1 MVSSVSVVS
10 LYIRHH
16 LRRCGCHVTIE
27 PLARA
32 LLPRHITRV
41 RPPILNPWFADVRS
55 LNGVGDKVA
64 EGLERAFSIRAPG
77 RLRDLL
83 LTPPASLIDRSNRPG
98 IAGAMQGDVATFL
111 VTVGRHTSGSSRS
124 RPYRIRVYDETGEM
138 TLVFF
143 KAYGSTLERQ
153 LPEGSQRLISGKV
166 EIYNAEA
173 QMSHPDYVL
182 EPEKADE
189 LPSFEPVYPLTAG
202 LSPKIARKSVWSA
215 LKTASLGQALPEWLD
230 PAFLKQQD
238 WPSFNESILRLHQ
251 PSHVVDITPSAP
263 PLRRLAYD
271 ELFAKQ
277 LAMAMVRESTRALKG
292 EALNAAG
299 EYVDDV
305 LRASPFPPTGAQ
317 ARAFEE
323 IKADMGSEARMARLL
338 QGDVGAGKT
347 FVAALASAYACEAG
361 AQVAVMAPT
370 EILARQHADTLS
382 QMLEPAGLVVEAL
395 TGRDKG
401 PQRKAINS
409 GLADGHIDVV
419 VGTHALFQDGV
430 EFDRLGLVIID
441 EQHRFGVRDRL
452 RLTEKGQAPDLLVM
466 TATPIPRTLALTS
479 YGDLDI
485 SILDEKPAGRH
496 PIETVALPLQRL
508 DDVIDAAGRAVKKGD
523 QVYWVCPLVE
533 DSDVSDLSSAEDRHR
548 QLTAIF
554 GDRVGLLHGRMK
566 ATEKQA
572 ISLAFKAG
580 QYDILVAT
588 TVIEVGVDAPNATVM
603 VIEHA
608 ERFGLAQLHQLRGRV
623 GRGDKKSSC
632 ILLYKSPLSQNG
644 KERINILRESEDG
657 FLIAEKDW
665 ELRGSGDLLGAAQS
679 GVPRFRLANLDKHK
693 DLLETATQDARL
705 LAQQD
710 PTLSTPRGEAARVLL
725 YLFEQ
730 DYGIAMMR
738 AG

>member
-1 MVSSVSVVS
+1 M
-10 LYIRHH
+10 
-16 LRRCGCHVTIE
+16 
-27 PLARA
+27 
-32 LLPRHITRV
+32 
-41 RPPILNPWFADVRS
+41 RPAILNPWFSDIRT

-64 EGLERAFSIRAPG
+64 ESLERAFSVRAPA

-83 LTPPASLIDRSNRPG
+83 LTPPTSLIDRSNRPG

-111 VTVGRHTSGSSRS
+111 VTVGRHTPPSNKA

-143 KAYGSTLERQ
+143 KGYASTLERQ
-153 LPEGSQRLISGKV
+153 FPEGTTRLISGKV
-166 EIYNAEA
+166 EIFNAEA
-173 QMSHPDYVL
+173 QMNRPDYVL
-182 EPEKADE
+182 PPEQADQ
-189 LPSFEPVYPLTAG
+189 LPAFEPVYPLTAG
-202 LSPKIARKSVWSA
+202 LSPKVARKAVWTA
-215 LKTASLGQALPEWLD
+215 LKTVSLGEPLGEWID
-230 PAFLKQQD
+230 PAFLKQND
-238 WPSFNESILRLHQ
+238 WPGFNEAILRMHQ
-251 PSHVVDITPSAP
+251 PDHVVDISSNAP
-263 PLRRLAYD
+263 LRRRLAYD
-271 ELFAKQ
+271 ELLAKQ
-277 LAMAMVRESTRALKG
+277 LAMALVRERNRSLKG
-292 EALNAAG
+292 EALTAKG

-317 ARAFEE
+317 ARAIEE
-323 IKADMGSEARMARLL
+323 IKADMASPARMARLL

-347 FVAALASAYACEAG
+347 FVAALSAAFACEAG

-370 EILARQHADTLS
+370 EILARQHAETLS
-382 QMLEPAGLVVEAL
+382 AMLEPAGLVVEAL

-401 PQRKAINS
+401 KPREAINA
-409 GLADGHIDVV
+409 GLSEGHIDVV

-430 EFDRLGLVIID
+430 EFNRLGLVIID

-452 RLTEKGQAPDLLVM
+452 RLTEKGEAPDLLVM

-479 YGDLDI
+479 YGDLDV
-485 SILDEKPAGRH
+485 SILDEKPAGRQ

-508 DDVIDAAGRAVKKGD
+508 DDVIDAAGRAVSKGD

-533 DSDVSDLSSAEDRHR
+533 DSDVIDLSSAEDRHR

-554 GDRVGLLHGRMK
+554 GERVGLLHGRMS
-566 ATEKQA
+566 AMEKEA
-572 ISLAFKAG
+572 VSRAFKAG
-580 QYDILVAT
+580 RYDILVAT

-632 ILLYKSPLSQNG
+632 ILLYKNPLSQNG
-644 KERINILRESEDG
+644 KARLNILRESEDG

-679 GVPRFRLANLDKHK
+679 GLPRFRLANLDKHR

-705 LAQQD
+705 LVQTD
-710 PTLSTPRGEAARVLL
+710 PTLSTDRGQAARTLL

>member
-1 MVSSVSVVS
+1 M
-10 LYIRHH
+10 
-16 LRRCGCHVTIE
+16 
-27 PLARA
+27 
-32 LLPRHITRV
+32 
-41 RPPILNPWFADVRS
+41 RPTILNPWFTDVRS
-55 LNGVGDKVA
+55 LNGVGDKVG
-64 EGLERAFSIRAPG
+64 EGLERAFSVRNPA

-83 LTPPASLIDRSNRPG
+83 LTPPSSLIDRSNRPG
-98 IAGAMQGDVATFL
+98 IAGAMQGDIATFL
-111 VTVGRHTSGSSRS
+111 ITVGRHTPGKTRS
-124 RPYRIRVYDETGEM
+124 QPYRIRVYDDTGEM

-153 LPEGSQRLISGKV
+153 FPEGAQKLISGKI
-166 EIYNAEA
+166 EIYNADA

-182 EPEKADE
+182 DPEQADE
-189 LPSFEPVYPLTAG
+189 LPNFEPVYPLTAG
-202 LSPKIARKSVWSA
+202 ISPKVARKSVWSA
-215 LKTASLGQALPEWLD
+215 LKTVSLGQALPEWID
-230 PAFLKQQD
+230 RHFLKQND
-238 WPSFNESILRLHQ
+238 WPSFNEAILRLHQ
-251 PSHVVDITPSAP
+251 PNHIVDASPSAP
-263 PLRRLAYD
+263 PLKRLAYD
-271 ELFAKQ
+271 ELLAKQ
-277 LAMAMVRESTRALKG
+277 VAMALVREHNRALKG
-292 EALNAAG
+292 EALTAQG
-299 EYVDDV
+299 EYVEDV

-323 IKADMGSEARMARLL
+323 IKADMSTSSRMARLL

-361 AQVAVMAPT
+361 AQVAMMAPT
-370 EILARQHADTLS
+370 EILARQHAETLS
-382 QMLEPAGLVVEAL
+382 AMLEPAGLTVEAL

-401 PQRKAINS
+401 NARKAINS
-409 GLADGHIDVV
+409 GLLEGHIDVV

-452 RLTEKGQAPDLLVM
+452 RLTEKGDAPDLLVM

-485 SILDEKPAGRH
+485 SILDEKPAGRQ

-533 DSDVSDLSSAEDRHR
+533 DSEMSDLSSAEDRHR

-554 GDRVGLLHGRMK
+554 GDRIGLLHGRMS
-566 ATEKQA
+566 ATEKET
-572 ISLAFKAG
+572 ISKAFKAG
-580 QYDILVAT
+580 RYDILVAT

-632 ILLYKSPLSQNG
+632 ILLYKSPLSHNG
-644 KERINILRESEDG
+644 KERLTILRESEDG

-679 GVPRFRLANLDKHK
+679 GVPRFRLANLDKHR

-705 LAQQD
+705 LVQKD
-710 PTLSTPRGEAARVLL
+710 PGLTSERGQAARVLL

-730 DYGIAMMR
+730 DFGIAMMR

>member
-1 MVSSVSVVS
+1 M
-10 LYIRHH
+10 
-16 LRRCGCHVTIE
+16 
-27 PLARA
+27 
-32 LLPRHITRV
+32 
-41 RPPILNPWFADVRS
+41 RPPILNPWFTGIRS
-55 LNGVGDKVA
+55 LNGVGDKVGEA
-64 EGLERAFSIRAPG
+64 LERAFSVRNPA

-83 LTPPASLIDRSNRPG
+83 LTPPHKLIDRSNRPG
-98 IAGAMQGDVATFL
+98 IAGALAGDVATFL
-111 VTVGRHTSGSSRS
+111 VTVGRHMPGNTKTA
-124 RPYRIRVYDETGEM
+124 PYKIKVYDSTGEM
-138 TLVFF
+138 ELVFF
-143 KAYGSTLERQ
+143 KGYASTLERQ
-153 LPEGSQRLISGKV
+153 FPVGSQRLISGKV
-166 EIYNAEA
+166 EIYNALA
-173 QMSHPDYVL
+173 QMNRPDYVL
-182 EPEKADE
+182 DPDKADE

-202 LSPKIARKSVWSA
+202 LSPKVARKAVWTA
-215 LKTASLGQALPEWLD
+215 LKTVSLGEGLPEWLD
-230 PAFLKQQD
+230 PALLKQNE
-238 WPSFNESILRLHQ
+238 WPSFNEAIIRLHQ
-251 PSHVVDITPSAP
+251 PAHVADISANAP
-263 PLRRLAYD
+263 PLKRLAYD

-277 LAMAMVRESTRALKG
+277 LAMALVRERNRSLKG
-292 EALNAAG
+292 EPLSATG
-299 EYVDDV
+299 EYVNDV

-323 IKADMGSEARMARLL
+323 IKADMRSDSRMARLL

-347 FVAALASAYACEAG
+347 FVAALASAYACEAK
-361 AQVAVMAPT
+361 AQVALMAPT
-370 EILARQHADTLS
+370 EILARQHADTLAA
-382 QMLEPAGLVVEAL
+382 MLEPAGLVVEAL

-401 PQRKAINS
+401 QQRVAINA
-409 GLADGHIDVV
+409 GLAQGHIDVV

-452 RLTEKGQAPDLLVM
+452 ALTEKGNAPDLLVM

-485 SILDEKPAGRH
+485 SILDEKPAGRQ
-496 PIETVALPLQRL
+496 PIKTVALPLQRM
-508 DDVIDAAGRAVKKGD
+508 DDVIDAVGRAVRQGD
-523 QVYWVCPLVE
+523 QAYWVCPLVE
-533 DSDVSDLSSAEDRHR
+533 DSEVSDLGSAEERHR

-554 GDRVGLLHGRMK
+554 GKSVGLLHGRMS
-566 ATEKQA
+566 AVEKEA
-572 ISLAFKAG
+572 VSRAFKAG

-623 GRGDKKSSC
+623 GRGDKASSC
-632 ILLYKSPLSQNG
+632 VLLYKDPLSKNG
-644 KERINILRESEDG
+644 KERLNILRESEDG

-679 GVPRFRLANLDKHK
+679 GLPRFRLANLDKHR

-705 LAQQD
+705 LVQQD
-710 PTLSTPRGEAARVLL
+710 PTLSTERGKAARVAL

>member
-1 MVSSVSVVS
+1 M
-10 LYIRHH
+10 
-16 LRRCGCHVTIE
+16 
-27 PLARA
+27 
-32 LLPRHITRV
+32 
-41 RPPILNPWFADVRS
+41 RPPILNPWFTDVRS
-55 LNGVGDKVA
+55 LNGVGDKVG
-64 EGLERAFSIRAPG
+64 EGLERAFSVRNPA

-83 LTPPASLIDRSNRPG
+83 LTPPSSLIDRSNRPG
-98 IAGAMQGDVATFL
+98 IAGALQGDVATFL
-111 VTVGRHTSGSSRS
+111 ITVGRHSPGKTRS
-124 RPYRIRVYDETGEM
+124 QPYRIRVYDGTGEM

-153 LPEGSQRLISGKV
+153 FPEGAQKLISGKV
-166 EIYNAEA
+166 EVYNAQA

-182 EPEKADE
+182 DPDQSDD
-189 LPSFEPVYPLTAG
+189 LPNFEPVYPLTAG

-215 LKTASLGQALPEWLD
+215 LKTVSLGQTLPEWID
-230 PAFLKQQD
+230 PHFLKQNE
-238 WPSFNESILRLHQ
+238 WPSFNEAILRLHQ
-251 PSHVVDITPSAP
+251 PSHIIDASPSAP
-263 PLRRLAYD
+263 PLKRLAYD
-271 ELFAKQ
+271 ELLAKQ
-277 LAMAMVRESTRALKG
+277 VAMALVRERNRTLKG
-292 EALNAAG
+292 EALTAKG
-299 EYVDDV
+299 EYVEDV
-305 LRASPFPPTGAQ
+305 LRASPFAPTGAQ

-323 IKADMGSEARMARLL
+323 IKADMSTPSRMARLL

-370 EILARQHADTLS
+370 EILARQHADTLGA
-382 QMLEPAGLVVEAL
+382 MLEPAGLVVEAL

-401 PQRKAINS
+401 QARKAINS
-409 GLADGHIDVV
+409 GLSEGHIDVV

-452 RLTEKGQAPDLLVM
+452 RLTEKGDAPDLLVM

-485 SILDEKPAGRH
+485 SILDEKPAGRQ

-533 DSDVSDLSSAEDRHR
+533 DSEVSDLSSAEDRHR

-554 GDRVGLLHGRMK
+554 GDRIGLLHGRMSASDK
-566 ATEKQA
+566 EQ
-572 ISLAFKAG
+572 ISKTFKAG
-580 QYDILVAT
+580 GYDILVAT

-632 ILLYKSPLSQNG
+632 ILLYKSPLSHNG
-644 KERINILRESEDG
+644 KERLNILRETEDG

-679 GVPRFRLANLDKHK
+679 GVPRFRLANLDKHR

-705 LAQQD
+705 LVQQD
-710 PTLSTPRGEAARVLL
+710 PGLTSERGQAARVLL

>member
-1 MVSSVSVVS
+1 
-10 LYIRHH
+10 
-16 LRRCGCHVTIE
+16 
-27 PLARA
+27 
-32 LLPRHITRV
+32 V
-41 RPPILNPWFADVRS
+41 RPPILNPWFTDVRS
-55 LNGVGDKVA
+55 LNGVGDKVG
-64 EGLERAFSIRAPG
+64 EGLERAFSVRNPA

-83 LTPPASLIDRSNRPG
+83 LTPPSSLIDRSNRPG
-98 IAGAMQGDVATFL
+98 ISGAMQGDVATFL
-111 VTVGRHTSGSSRS
+111 VTVGRHSPGKTRS
-124 RPYRIRVYDETGEM
+124 QPYRIRVYDETGEM

-153 LPEGSQRLISGKV
+153 FPEGAQKLISGKV
-166 EIYNAEA
+166 EIYNAQA
-173 QMSHPDYVL
+173 QMSHPDYAL
-182 EPEKADE
+182 DPDQADE
-189 LPSFEPVYPLTAG
+189 LPNFEPVYPLTAG

-215 LKTASLGQALPEWLD
+215 LKTVSLGKALPEWID
-230 PAFLKQQD
+230 PHFLTQNE
-238 WPSFNESILRLHQ
+238 WPSFNEAILRLHQ
-251 PSHVVDITPSAP
+251 QNHIIDASPSAP
-263 PLRRLAYD
+263 PLKRLAYD
-271 ELFAKQ
+271 ELLAKQ
-277 LAMAMVRESTRALKG
+277 VAMALVRERNRSLKG
-292 EALNAAG
+292 EALTAKG

-323 IKADMGSEARMARLL
+323 IKADMSTTSRMARLL

-382 QMLEPAGLVVEAL
+382 AMLEPAGLVVEAL

-401 PQRKAINS
+401 QARKAINS
-409 GLADGHIDVV
+409 GLSEGHIDVV

-452 RLTEKGQAPDLLVM
+452 RLTEKGDAPDLLVM

-485 SILDEKPAGRH
+485 SILDEKPAGRQ

-508 DDVIDAAGRAVKKGD
+508 DDVIDAAGRAVQKGD

-533 DSDVSDLSSAEDRHR
+533 DSEVSDLSSAEDRHR

-554 GDRVGLLHGRMK
+554 GDRIGLLHGRMSASDK
-566 ATEKQA
+566 ES
-572 ISLAFKAG
+572 ISKTFKSG
-580 QYDILVAT
+580 GYDILVAT

-632 ILLYKSPLSQNG
+632 ILLYKSPLSHNG
-644 KERINILRESEDG
+644 KERLNILRESEDG

-665 ELRGSGDLLGAAQS
+665 ELRGAGDLLGAAQS
-679 GVPRFRLANLDKHK
+679 GVPRFRLANLDKHR

-705 LAQQD
+705 LVQQD
-710 PTLSTPRGEAARVLL
+710 PNLESERGQAARVLL

>member
-1 MVSSVSVVS
+1 M
-10 LYIRHH
+10 
-16 LRRCGCHVTIE
+16 
-27 PLARA
+27 
-32 LLPRHITRV
+32 
-41 RPPILNPWFADVRS
+41 RPTILNPWFTDVRS
-55 LNGVGDKVA
+55 LNGVGDKVG
-64 EGLERAFSIRAPG
+64 EGLERAFSVRNPA

-83 LTPPASLIDRSNRPG
+83 LTPPSSLIDRSNRPG
-98 IAGAMQGDVATFL
+98 IAGAMQGDVATFM
-111 VTVGRHTSGSSRS
+111 VTVGRHTASKSRS
-124 RPYRIRVYDETGEM
+124 QPYRIRVYDETGEM

-153 LPEGSQRLISGKV
+153 FPEGAQKLISGKV
-166 EIYNAEA
+166 EIYNAQA

-182 EPEKADE
+182 DPEQADE
-189 LPSFEPVYPLTAG
+189 LPNFEPVYPLTAG

-215 LKTASLGQALPEWLD
+215 LKTVSLGEALPEWID
-230 PAFLKQQD
+230 PHFLKQNE
-238 WPSFNESILRLHQ
+238 WPAFNEAVLRLHQ
-251 PSHVVDITPSAP
+251 PSHIVDASPSAP
-263 PLRRLAYD
+263 PLKRLAYD
-271 ELFAKQ
+271 ELLAKQ
-277 LAMAMVRESTRALKG
+277 VAMALVREHNRSMKG
-292 EALNAAG
+292 EALMAKG

-305 LRASPFPPTGAQ
+305 LRGSPFAPTGAQ

-323 IKADMGSEARMARLL
+323 IKADMSTSSRMARLL

-370 EILARQHADTLS
+370 EILARQHADTLGA
-382 QMLEPAGLVVEAL
+382 MLEPAGLVVEAL

-401 PQRKAINS
+401 KARAAINT
-409 GLADGHIDVV
+409 GLSDGHIDVV

-452 RLTEKGQAPDLLVM
+452 RLTEKGDAPDLLVM

-485 SILDEKPAGRH
+485 SILDEKPAGRL

-508 DDVIDAAGRAVKKGD
+508 DDVIDAAGRAVAKGD

-533 DSDVSDLSSAEDRHR
+533 DSEVSDLSSAEDRHR

-554 GDRVGLLHGRMK
+554 GDRIGLLHGRMSAADK
-566 ATEKQA
+566 EA
-572 ISLAFKAG
+572 ISKSFKAG
-580 QYDILVAT
+580 GYDILVAT

-632 ILLYKSPLSQNG
+632 ILLYKSPLSHNG
-644 KERINILRESEDG
+644 KERLNILRETEDG

-679 GVPRFRLANLDKHK
+679 GVPRFRIANLEKHQG
-693 DLLETATQDARL
+693 LLETATQDARL
-705 LAQQD
+705 LIQQD
-710 PTLSTPRGEAARVLL
+710 PGLKSERGQAARVLL

>member
-1 MVSSVSVVS
+1 M
-10 LYIRHH
+10 
-16 LRRCGCHVTIE
+16 
-27 PLARA
+27 
-32 LLPRHITRV
+32 
-41 RPPILNPWFADVRS
+41 RPPALNSWFTGIRS
-55 LNGVGDKVA
+55 LTGVGDKVGEA
-64 EGLERAFSIRAPG
+64 LERAFSVRTPAK
-77 RLRDLL
+77 LRDLL
-83 LTPPASLIDRSNRPG
+83 LTPPVSIIDRSNRPG
-98 IAGAMQGDVATFL
+98 IANARQGDIGTFL
-111 VTVGRHTSGSSRS
+111 VTVGRHMPANSRS
-124 RPYRIRVYDETGEM
+124 KPYRIRVYDETGEM
-138 TLVFF
+138 ILAFF

-153 LPEGSQRLISGKV
+153 FPVGAQRLISGKV

-182 EPEKADE
+182 APEQAGE

-202 LSPKIARKSVWSA
+202 LSPKVARKAVWSA
-215 LKTASLGQALPEWLD
+215 LKTVSLGESLSEWID
-230 PAFLKQQD
+230 PAFLKQND
-238 WPSFNESILRLHQ
+238 WPTFNEAVLRLHQ
-251 PSHVVDITPSAP
+251 PNHIVDISANAP

-271 ELFAKQ
+271 ELLAKQ
-277 LAMAMVRESTRALKG
+277 LAMALVRARNRSLKG
-292 EALNAAG
+292 EALSATG

-305 LRASPFPPTGAQ
+305 LRAAPFSPTDAQ

-323 IKADMGSEARMARLL
+323 IKADMGSESRMARLL

-347 FVAALASAYACEAG
+347 FVAALASAYAAEAG
-361 AQVAVMAPT
+361 AQVAIMAPT
-370 EILARQHADTLS
+370 EILARQHADTLGA
-382 QMLEPAGLVVEAL
+382 MLEPAGLTVQAF

-401 PQRKAINS
+401 QARKAINS
-409 GLADGHIDVV
+409 GLSEGHIDVV
-419 VGTHALFQDGV
+419 IGTHALFQDGV

-452 RLTEKGQAPDLLVM
+452 RLTEKGDAPDLLVM

-485 SILDEKPAGRH
+485 SILDEKPAGRQ

-508 DDVIDAAGRAVKKGD
+508 DDVIDAVGRATKVGE

-533 DSDVSDLSSAEDRHR
+533 DSEVSDLSSVEDRHR

-554 GDRVGLLHGRMK
+554 GERVGLLHGRMS
-566 ATEKQA
+566 ATEKET
-572 ISLAFKAG
+572 ISQAFKAG
-580 QYDILVAT
+580 RYDVLVAT

-623 GRGDKKSSC
+623 GRGSKKSSC
-632 ILLYKSPLSQNG
+632 LLLYKSPLSQNG
-644 KERINILRESEDG
+644 KERLKILRESEDG

-679 GVPRFRLANLDKHK
+679 GLPRFRLANLDKHR

-705 LAQQD
+705 LVQTD
-710 PTLSTPRGEAARVLL
+710 PGLTSDRGKAARTLL

-730 DYGIAMMR
+730 DHGIAMMR

>member
-1 MVSSVSVVS
+1 
-10 LYIRHH
+10 
-16 LRRCGCHVTIE
+16 
-27 PLARA
+27 
-32 LLPRHITRV
+32 V
-41 RPPILNPWFADVRS
+41 RPTILNPWFTDVRS
-55 LNGVGDKVA
+55 LNGVGDKVG
-64 EGLERAFSIRAPG
+64 EGLERAFSVRNPA

-83 LTPPASLIDRSNRPG
+83 LTPPSSLIDRSNRPG
-98 IAGAMQGDVATFL
+98 ISGARQGDVATFL
-111 VTVGRHTSGSSRS
+111 VTVGRHSPGKTRS
-124 RPYRIRVYDETGEM
+124 QPYRIRVYDETGEM

-153 LPEGSQRLISGKV
+153 FPEGSQKLISGKV
-166 EIYNAEA
+166 EIYNAQA
-173 QMSHPDYVL
+173 QMSHPDYAL
-182 EPEKADE
+182 NPENADE

-202 LSPKIARKSVWSA
+202 LSPKIARKSVWAA
-215 LKTASLGQALPEWLD
+215 LKTVSLGKALPEWID
-230 PAFLKQQD
+230 PHFLTQNE
-238 WPSFNESILRLHQ
+238 WPSFNEAVLRLHQ
-251 PSHVVDITPSAP
+251 PSHIVDASPSAP
-263 PLRRLAYD
+263 PLKRLAYD
-271 ELFAKQ
+271 ELLAKQ
-277 LAMAMVRESTRALKG
+277 VAMALVRERNRSLKG
-292 EALNAAG
+292 EALTAKG

-323 IKADMGSEARMARLL
+323 IKADMSTSSRMARLL

-382 QMLEPAGLVVEAL
+382 AMLEPAGLVVEAL

-401 PQRKAINS
+401 QARKAINS
-409 GLADGHIDVV
+409 GLSEGHIDVV

-452 RLTEKGQAPDLLVM
+452 RLTEKGDAPDLLVM

-485 SILDEKPAGRH
+485 SILDEKPAGRQ

-508 DDVIDAAGRAVKKGD
+508 DDVIDAAGRAVQKGD

-533 DSDVSDLSSAEDRHR
+533 DSEVSDLSSAEDRHR

-554 GDRVGLLHGRMK
+554 GDRIGLLHGRMSAADK
-566 ATEKQA
+566 EA
-572 ISLAFKAG
+572 ISKTFKAG
-580 QYDILVAT
+580 GYDILVAT

-632 ILLYKSPLSQNG
+632 ILLYKSPLSHNG
-644 KERINILRESEDG
+644 KERLNILRESEDG

-679 GVPRFRLANLDKHK
+679 GVPRFRLANLDKHR

-705 LAQQD
+705 LVQKD
-710 PTLSTPRGEAARVLL
+710 PKLESERGQAARVLL

>member
-1 MVSSVSVVS
+1 M
-10 LYIRHH
+10 
-16 LRRCGCHVTIE
+16 
-27 PLARA
+27 
-32 LLPRHITRV
+32 
-41 RPPILNPWFADVRS
+41 RPPILNPWFTGIRS
-55 LNGVGDKVA
+55 LNGVGDKVGEA
-64 EGLERAFSIRAPG
+64 LERAFSVRNPA

-83 LTPPASLIDRSNRPG
+83 LTPPHKLIDRSNRPG
-98 IAGAMQGDVATFL
+98 IAGALAGDVATFL
-111 VTVGRHTSGSSRS
+111 VTVGRHVPGNTRTA
-124 RPYRIRVYDETGEM
+124 PYKIKVYDSTGEM
-138 TLVFF
+138 ELVFF
-143 KAYGSTLERQ
+143 KGYASTLERQ
-153 LPEGSQRLISGKV
+153 FPVGSQRLISGKV
-166 EIYNAEA
+166 EIYNALA
-173 QMSHPDYVL
+173 QMNRPDYVL
-182 EPEKADE
+182 DPDKADE

-202 LSPKIARKSVWSA
+202 LSPKVARKAVWTA
-215 LKTASLGQALPEWLD
+215 LKTVSLGEGLPEWLD
-230 PAFLKQQD
+230 PALLKQNE
-238 WPSFNESILRLHQ
+238 WPSFNEAIIRLHQ
-251 PSHVVDITPSAP
+251 PAHVADISANAP
-263 PLRRLAYD
+263 PLKRLAYD

-277 LAMAMVRESTRALKG
+277 LAMALVRERNRSLKG
-292 EALNAAG
+292 EPLSATG
-299 EYVDDV
+299 EYVNDV

-323 IKADMGSEARMARLL
+323 IKADMRSDSRMARLL

-347 FVAALASAYACEAG
+347 FVAALASAYACEAK
-361 AQVAVMAPT
+361 AQVALMAPT
-370 EILARQHADTLS
+370 EILARQHADTLAA
-382 QMLEPAGLVVEAL
+382 MLEPAGLVVEAL

-401 PQRKAINS
+401 QQRVAINA
-409 GLADGHIDVV
+409 GLAQGHIDVV

-452 RLTEKGQAPDLLVM
+452 ALTEKGNAPDLLVM

-485 SILDEKPAGRH
+485 SILDEKPAGRQ
-496 PIETVALPLQRL
+496 PIKTVALPLQRM
-508 DDVIDAAGRAVKKGD
+508 DDVIDAVGRAVRQGD
-523 QVYWVCPLVE
+523 QAYWVCPLVE
-533 DSDVSDLSSAEDRHR
+533 DSEVSDLGSAEERHR

-554 GDRVGLLHGRMK
+554 GKSVGLLHGRMS
-566 ATEKQA
+566 AVEKEA
-572 ISLAFKAG
+572 VSRAFKAG

-623 GRGDKKSSC
+623 GRGDKASSC
-632 ILLYKSPLSQNG
+632 VLLYKDPLSKNG
-644 KERINILRESEDG
+644 KERLNILRESEDG

-679 GVPRFRLANLDKHK
+679 GLPRFRLANLDKHR

-705 LAQQD
+705 LVQQD
-710 PTLSTPRGEAARVLL
+710 PTLSTERGKAARVAL

>member
-1 MVSSVSVVS
+1 M
-10 LYIRHH
+10 
-16 LRRCGCHVTIE
+16 
-27 PLARA
+27 
-32 LLPRHITRV
+32 
-41 RPPILNPWFADVRS
+41 
-55 LNGVGDKVA
+55 
-64 EGLERAFSIRAPG
+64 
-77 RLRDLL
+77 
-83 LTPPASLIDRSNRPG
+83 PAN
-98 IAGAMQGDVATFL
+98 
-111 VTVGRHTSGSSRS
+111 SRS
-124 RPYRIRVYDETGEM
+124 KPYRIRVYDETGEM
-138 TLVFF
+138 ILAFF

-153 LPEGSQRLISGKV
+153 FPEGAQRLISGKV

-182 EPEKADE
+182 APEQADE

-202 LSPKIARKSVWSA
+202 LSPKVARKAVWSA
-215 LKTASLGQALPEWLD
+215 LKTVSLGESLSEWID
-230 PAFLKQQD
+230 PAFLKQND
-238 WPSFNESILRLHQ
+238 WPTFNEAVLRLHQ
-251 PSHVVDITPSAP
+251 PNHIVDISANAP

-271 ELFAKQ
+271 ELLAKQ
-277 LAMAMVRESTRALKG
+277 LAMALVRARNRSLKG
-292 EALNAAG
+292 EALSATG

-305 LRASPFPPTGAQ
+305 LRAAPFSPTDAQ

-323 IKADMGSEARMARLL
+323 IKADMGSESRMARLL

-347 FVAALASAYACEAG
+347 FVAALASAYAAEAG
-361 AQVAVMAPT
+361 AQVAIMAPT
-370 EILARQHADTLS
+370 EILARQHADTLGA
-382 QMLEPAGLVVEAL
+382 MLEPAGLTVQAF

-401 PQRKAINS
+401 QARKAINS
-409 GLADGHIDVV
+409 GLSEGHIDVV
-419 VGTHALFQDGV
+419 IGTHALFQDGV

-452 RLTEKGQAPDLLVM
+452 RLTEKGDAPDLLVM

-485 SILDEKPAGRH
+485 SILDEKPAGRQ

-508 DDVIDAAGRAVKKGD
+508 DDVIDAVGRATKVGD

-533 DSDVSDLSSAEDRHR
+533 DSEVSDLSSVEDRHR

-554 GDRVGLLHGRMK
+554 GERVGLLHGRMS
-566 ATEKQA
+566 ATEKET
-572 ISLAFKAG
+572 ISQAFKAG
-580 QYDILVAT
+580 RYDVLVAT

-623 GRGDKKSSC
+623 GRGSKKSSC
-632 ILLYKSPLSQNG
+632 LLLYKSPLSQNG
-644 KERINILRESEDG
+644 KERLKILRESEDG

-679 GVPRFRLANLDKHK
+679 GLPRFRLANLDKHR

-705 LAQQD
+705 LVQTD
-710 PTLSTPRGEAARVLL
+710 PGLTSDRGKAARTLL

-730 DYGIAMMR
+730 DHGIAMMR

>member
-1 MVSSVSVVS
+1 
-10 LYIRHH
+10 
-16 LRRCGCHVTIE
+16 
-27 PLARA
+27 
-32 LLPRHITRV
+32 V
-41 RPPILNPWFADVRS
+41 RPPILNPWFTDVRS
-55 LNGVGDKVA
+55 LNGVGDKVG
-64 EGLERAFSIRAPG
+64 EGLERAFSVRNPA

-83 LTPPASLIDRSNRPG
+83 LTPPSSLIDRSNRPG
-98 IAGAMQGDVATFL
+98 ISGAMQGDVATFL
-111 VTVGRHTSGSSRS
+111 VTVGRHSPGKTRS
-124 RPYRIRVYDETGEM
+124 QPYRIRVYDETGEM

-153 LPEGSQRLISGKV
+153 FPEGAQKLISGKV
-166 EIYNAEA
+166 EIYNAQA
-173 QMSHPDYVL
+173 QMSHPDYAL
-182 EPEKADE
+182 DPDQADE
-189 LPSFEPVYPLTAG
+189 LPNFEPVYPLTAG

-215 LKTASLGQALPEWLD
+215 LKTVSLGKALPEWID
-230 PAFLKQQD
+230 PHFLTQNE
-238 WPSFNESILRLHQ
+238 WPSFNEAILRLHQ
-251 PSHVVDITPSAP
+251 PNHIIDASPSAP
-263 PLRRLAYD
+263 PLKRLAYD
-271 ELFAKQ
+271 ELLAKQ
-277 LAMAMVRESTRALKG
+277 VAMALVRERNRSLKG
-292 EALNAAG
+292 EALTAKG

-323 IKADMGSEARMARLL
+323 IKADMSTTSRMARLL

-382 QMLEPAGLVVEAL
+382 AMLEPAGLVVEAL

-401 PQRKAINS
+401 QARKAINS
-409 GLADGHIDVV
+409 GLSEGHIDVV

-452 RLTEKGQAPDLLVM
+452 RLTEKGDAPDLLVM

-485 SILDEKPAGRH
+485 SILDEKPAGRQ

-508 DDVIDAAGRAVKKGD
+508 DDVIDAAGRAVQKGD

-533 DSDVSDLSSAEDRHR
+533 DSEVSDLSSAEDRHR

-554 GDRVGLLHGRMK
+554 GDRIGLLHGRMSASDK
-566 ATEKQA
+566 ES
-572 ISLAFKAG
+572 ISKTFKSG
-580 QYDILVAT
+580 GYDILVAT

-632 ILLYKSPLSQNG
+632 ILLYKSPLSHNG
-644 KERINILRESEDG
+644 KERLNILRESEDG

-665 ELRGSGDLLGAAQS
+665 ELRGAGDLLGAAQS
-679 GVPRFRLANLDKHK
+679 GVPRFRLANLDKHR

-705 LAQQD
+705 LVQQD
-710 PTLSTPRGEAARVLL
+710 PNLESERGQAARVLL